1 MIPAKE
7 FSPMRRLIVSAAAA
21 LIMAGAWAPAMAQDA
36 APASTTAA
44 TGSERINALIVYG
57 NDPCPQSQ
65 GDEITVCARKDEAE
79 RYRIPKDLRE
89 TPSTTS
95 EAWASRVRAYERVGK
110 TGTQSC
116 SATGAGAWT
125 GCAAQLIDSAYAE
138 KKAGEDVQF
147 GKAIEEARAKRA
159 ATTDAEAAAT
169 QARVEQAEKDYEAR
183 QRANAEAEEAAK
195 GGPASAPASGPAK
208 QGGSLATPPG
218 N

>member
-1 MIPAKE
+1 
-7 FSPMRRLIVSAAAA
+7 MRLFNAAFAAA
-21 LIMAGAWAPAMAQDA
+21 LLAGSY
-36 APASTTAA
+36 APASAQD
-44 TGSERINALIVYG
+44 TGQDTPSAGNERVNALIVYG

-116 SATGAGAWT
+116 SAVGAGAWT
-125 GCAAQLIDSAYAE
+125 GCAAKLINDAYAE
-138 KKAGEDVQF
+138 KQAGEDVQF
-147 GKAIEEARAKRA
+147 GKAIAEARAAREQG
-159 ATTDAEAAAT
+159 TDAEAAAT

-183 QRANAEAEEAAK
+183 QRANAEAEAAAAAAAK
-195 GGPASAPASGPAK
+195 GGPAPAGK
-208 QGGSLATPPG
+208 
-218 N
+218 